1 MSWLPLISNVPCN
14 VPSRSV
20 LLRLLECLCFV
31 FCLVWFCFQVT
42 GSWAGCLWTPSTFWP
57 DSCRACNLFL
67 PLHGFP
73 VLTSFQ
79 EPTSEI
85 FSILRIYISTHEIFS
100 ISTLLYQALTLALLS
115 RWDTFKVCILAWIW
129 IWLLIPVFWFYPNFT
144 HCFPQVSANCYV
156 MFPACCMMNL

>member
-1 MSWLPLISNVPCN
+1 MSTQYLLGASPLSPAHPSSLRDLRRHQPAGHTQFLAIRMSWLPLTSNVPCN

-115 RWDTFKVCILAWIW
+115 R
-129 IWLLIPVFWFYPNFT
+129 
-144 HCFPQVSANCYV
+144 
-156 MFPACCMMNL
+156 